1 MASEQQVLKIPHI
14 RIVHKVC
21 WHLDL
26 NATPVPDGKP
36 ELVRY
41 DPDVEGTTPER
52 YFDKYDPR
60 SNDACVRCR
69 LKIDP
74 LMDNLTK
81 AHKWVVK
88 LEPSTK
94 GPVVANAFSDA
105 QKSLEEEFTRV
116 AKEQVQEQE
125 NPWHK
130 LPLIGYTRQLRQLG
144 LFAEEMERE
153 VMCHDKPKIS
163 LVEKAISALAIRF
176 LVKDVWEHVSDD
188 KLRDVFDRS
197 MKDLMSVVLQM
208 SVDKDWLEDDIQATM
223 KTEFAKNGL

>member
-41 DPDVEGTTPER
+41 DPDVEGTTPE
-52 YFDKYDPR
+52 
-60 SNDACVRCR
+60 R